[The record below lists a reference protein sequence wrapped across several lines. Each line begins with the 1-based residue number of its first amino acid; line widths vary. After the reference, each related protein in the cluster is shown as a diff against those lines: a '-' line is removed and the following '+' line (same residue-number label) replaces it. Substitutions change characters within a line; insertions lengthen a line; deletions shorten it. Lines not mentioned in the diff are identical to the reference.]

1 MADSMKM
8 LPTESGAVE
17 QCREGRRSASRPG
30 ECDCLA
36 TPWRASRG
44 RRDQWSSTDEVG
56 DLCIGVYF
64 RCSRGARRLQLVGAL
79 TVFIQV

>member
-17 QCREGRRSASRPG
+17 QCREGRRGASRPG

-36 TPWRASRG
+36 TP
-44 RRDQWSSTDEVG
+44 
-56 DLCIGVYF
+56 
-64 RCSRGARRLQLVGAL
+64 
-79 TVFIQV
+79 